1 MSKNFFLGREATLK
15 DVKFPKSSFK
25 RFIVRAKLCGV
36 GFNPKTTDLRL
47 LESFIDT
54 EIYNEEIKKVSENLE

>member
-1 MSKNFFLGREATLK
+1 MSNNFFLGREATLR
-15 DVKFPKSSFK
+15 DIKFPKSNFK

-54 EIYNEEIKKVSENLE
+54 EVYNEEIDKVSD